1 MLENNTLVKKLLV
14 SFDELENCIELTKEV
29 LSSKEG
35 VSVDIQTRVNQY
47 TDIVKKQRKLAV
59 ELTDF
64 IKKED
69 WKEVGRHVK
78 IINGLSTMIR
88 DDAQSILTQALELPE
103 IEAQELLT

>member
-1 MLENNTLVKKLLV
+1 MSDNLVKKLLV

-35 VSVDIQTRVNQY
+35 VSEDIQVRVNQY
-47 TDIVKKQRKLAV
+47 TDIVQKQRKLAI

-64 IKKED
+64 ITKED
-69 WKEVGRHVK
+69 WTEVGRHVK

-88 DDAQSILTQALELPE
+88 DDAQSILTHALELPE
-103 IEAQELLT
+103 LEPQELLT